1 MKRFPGLAKLGL
13 LVPYLAVAIAGS
25 CNVAFTRMDEIT
37 NGVAVSLRDGAVV
50 GTSILAGQQV
60 GSNIVLTTT
69 QNTTVLVFMF
79 SQLGSNTQL
88 YETNW

>member
-60 GSNIVLTTT
+60 GSSIISTT
-69 QNTTVLVFMF
+69 QQTIVVGIHVQSTGF
-79 SQLGSNTQL
+79 
-88 YETNW
+88 